1 MMGHLKAIWKY
12 MINFK
17 IHMLFKP
24 GIYPVEARTSA
35 HKDTCIIIFI
45 ASLFVGTET

>member
-1 MMGHLKAIWKY
+1 

-24 GIYPVEARTSA
+24 GIYLVETRTSA
-35 HKDTCIIIFI
+35 HKDSCIIIFI
-45 ASLFVGTET
+45 APLFVGTET